1 MASQAQREAVRRYAQ
16 KTTQYI
22 LRVRNDKDADIRDQL
37 NKQENRSKYLR
48 DLIRAD
54 IRNKAH

>member
-37 NKQENRSKYLR
+37 NKQDNRSKYLR

-54 IRNKAH
+54 IRNKAR

>member
-22 LRVRNDKDADIRDQL
+22 LRVRNDKDADIRDHL

-54 IRNKAH
+54 ICNKAR

>member
-54 IRNKAH
+54 IRSKAR

>member
-22 LRVRNDKDADIRDQL
+22 LRVRNDKDADIRDHL
-37 NKQENRSKYLR
+37 NRQENRSKYLR

-54 IRNKAH
+54 IRSKAR

>member
-22 LRVRNDKDADIRDQL
+22 LRVRNDKDADIRDHL
-37 NKQENRSKYLR
+37 NNQENRSKYLR

-54 IRNKAH
+54 IRSKAR

>member
-22 LRVRNDKDADIRDQL
+22 LRVRNDRDADIRDHL

-54 IRNKAH
+54 IRSKAR

>member
-22 LRVRNDKDADIRDQL
+22 LRVRNDKDADIRDHL

-54 IRNKAH
+54 IRSKAR

>member
-16 KTTQYI
+16 KTTQFI
-22 LRVRNDKDADIRDQL
+22 FRVRNDKDQDIRDHL
-37 NKQENRSKYLR
+37 MLQENRSKYLR

-54 IRNKAH
+54 IRNKAR